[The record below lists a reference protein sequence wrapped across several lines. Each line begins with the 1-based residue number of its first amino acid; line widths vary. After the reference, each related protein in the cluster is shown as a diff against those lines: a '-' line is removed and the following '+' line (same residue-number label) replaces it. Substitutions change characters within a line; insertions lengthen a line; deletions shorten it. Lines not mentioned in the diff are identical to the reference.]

1 MGINERN
8 SFSPYP
14 YIVTRLYKYGDKKM
28 EGESTTG
35 FVLRLQ
41 AKKQAGVELGLR
53 ELLYLK
59 SAKRVKR
66 REGNK

>member
-1 MGINERN
+1 MKED
-8 SFSPYP
+8 S
-14 YIVTRLYKYGDKKM
+14 
-28 EGESTTG
+28 ESTTG

-41 AKKQAGVELGLR
+41 AKEQAGVELGLR

-59 SAKRVKR
+59 SAKRVRR